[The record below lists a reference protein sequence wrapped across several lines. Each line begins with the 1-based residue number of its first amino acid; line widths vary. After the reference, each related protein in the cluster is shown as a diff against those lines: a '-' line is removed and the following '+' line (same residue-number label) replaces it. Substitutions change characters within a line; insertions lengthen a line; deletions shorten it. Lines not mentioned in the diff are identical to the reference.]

1 MKNFCRYFWIILFS
15 LLLVKAGAQEQAGI
29 ESWPSVETA
38 DTFRIQGRIV
48 DAETGEALP
57 YVAVGLK
64 ENEAKGVSANEEGF
78 FEIPGLKSGV
88 YRLWASCVGYEEKVS
103 DPVIL
108 SGRSPGELVIGLSPG
123 KIVAHEVVVTASLR
137 PQTVRLAPASVGL
150 VTREQLDE
158 KNITTFD
165 QAFDEVP
172 GVIVTRSSGANVQA
186 LSIRGAS
193 EVAGGGIGNRV
204 MLLIDGRPAISPESG
219 GALWNLVPM
228 ASVERIE
235 VVKGAY
241 SSLYGS
247 SAMGGVI
254 NVITRQPAEEPET
267 RINLNYG
274 FFDDP
279 PFPTGYQGYHDFH
292 TLEVSHSRRMGNFS
306 YLLDGSWKAN
316 DGHREKSGFDL
327 YNVYGKAR
335 WQLTR
340 SRYLQVSGNI
350 NHIFNDTP
358 ATWLRASRP
367 YSVAEHRKDDFQNR
381 REYNADVYYYAL
393 PTDKLKYS
401 TRLYYYQNHSRFS
414 FNDDPGNDSTNVN
427 FGKQPVDRSSIR
439 AQRLGNI
446 TQVDLFTD
454 DGHNLMAGLDVKWD
468 GVVGLPDTVLYG
480 RHQAIGLGLFVQ
492 DEFTVSEKLIAT
504 LGARLDHYNIIGEFE
519 ETNFSPKLALSYRP
533 SEKLSFR
540 FLIAQAFRNPAMAER
555 YIKFTQGG
563 GLRFRP
569 NPGLRAERLD
579 LSLEWGS
586 RWQLSRRSSV
596 DVALFYNRYKNLI
609 GFQQISRPLEPL
621 VYEVINLKEAVM
633 QGVELSWQQQWNN
646 ILSTRMGYTFLDAR
660 DVSVGRLNDELPYKV
675 RHSFSFSATARHK
688 GFTLNINSR
697 YRSAIREVSLYPGS
711 EPGAA
716 FLINSRLGYR
726 FNENFSAFLASDNM
740 GNLQYEELERYRMPG
755 RSWTAGVQV
764 RI

>member
-1 MKNFCRYFWIILFS
+1 MNNPKVLCCLILLS
-15 LLLVKAGAQEQAGI
+15 LLWINAGAQEQGDYALAAATSSGD
-29 ESWPSVETA
+29 S
-38 DTFRIQGRIV
+38 FRIQGRV
-48 DAETGEALP
+48 VNAATGEALP
-57 YVAVGLK
+57 YVDVGLK
-64 ENEAKGVSANEEGF
+64 GEEQKGVSTDEEGF
-78 FEIPGLKSGV
+78 FTIGGLPPGS
-88 YRLWASCVGYEEKVS
+88 YQLWVSCMGYEEKVTEPLQIEDRS
-103 DPVIL
+103 VEKLTIELVAGNIL
-108 SGRSPGELVIGLSPG
+108 SDEL
-123 KIVAHEVVVTASLR
+123 VVTAALR
-137 PQTVRLAPASVGL
+137 PQTVRLAAASIGL
-150 VTREQLDE
+150 VTARQLRE

-279 PFPTGYQGYHDFH
+279 PFPTDYQGYHDFH

-316 DGHREKSGFDL
+316 DGHREKSGFNL
-327 YNVYGKAR
+327 YNFYGKAS
-335 WQLTR
+335 WQLRR
-340 SRYLQVSGNI
+340 SRYLQLSGNI

-358 ATWLRASRP
+358 ATWLSASQP

-381 REYNADVYYYAL
+381 REYNADLYYYAL
-393 PTDKLKYS
+393 PSDRLKYS
-401 TRLYYYQNHSRFS
+401 TRFYYYQNYSRFS

-427 FGKQPVDRSSIR
+427 FGRQPVDNSSIR
-439 AQRLGNI
+439 AQRLGNV
-446 TQVDLFTD
+446 TQVDLFTR
-454 DGHNLMAGLDVKWD
+454 DGHNLMAGTDVKWD

-480 RHQAIGLGLFVQ
+480 RHQAIGLGLFLQ
-492 DEFTVSEKLIAT
+492 DEFSVSEKFTAT
-504 LGARLDHYNIIGEFE
+504 FGARLDHYNIIGEFE
-519 ETNFSPKLALSYRP
+519 ETNFSPKLALSFRP
-533 SEKLSFR
+533 SEELSFR

-646 ILSTRMGYTFLDAR
+646 TLSTRLGYTFLDAR

-688 GFTLNINSR
+688 GFTLNLNSR

-726 FNENFSAFLASDNM
+726 FNEHFSAFLAADNM

-755 RSWTAGVQV
+755 RSWTAGVQL